1 MGRAFPYKSFQV
13 RPAENKQRPLRMSHY
28 RSANMIRPSRRTGRD
43 IAEPAPVPLPLEDAR
58 HHDVAGSPL
67 HSRRLGLF
75 FFMEPTSYPRLPP
88 SNKCSFEGGG
98 LEGRAI
104 GGCTFSPRG
113 RQPSKAKVRH
123 PWVPKLRCVG
133 LLAPGFEVHP
143 AMARVGPGL
152 QQLTWPDVLP
162 VRSSLRGL
170 LLRSETPSRIVWNPG
185 WPPGW
190 ACPAFGLS
198 GGRCQLLVLREV
210 ETTASSGV
218 AALPRRF

>member
-1 MGRAFPYKSFQV
+1 
-13 RPAENKQRPLRMSHY
+13 
-28 RSANMIRPSRRTGRD
+28 
-43 IAEPAPVPLPLEDAR
+43 
-58 HHDVAGSPL
+58 
-67 HSRRLGLF
+67 
-75 FFMEPTSYPRLPP
+75 MEPTSYPRLPP
-88 SNKCSFEGGG
+88 SKKFSFEGGS

-104 GGCTFSPRG
+104 GGCTFTPRG
-113 RQPSKAKVRH
+113 KQPSKAKVRH

-218 AALPRRF
+218 AALPRCF